1 MKMIEKK
8 DKRVQLL
15 MPTSL
20 HDAIKAAAEQR
31 GTSVNDLIN
40 SVMQVYLFGAAYK
53 VVHVVAHMAPEQ
65 LKEIE
70 DAVVKRV
77 QEELEED

>member
-20 HDAIKAAAEQR
+20 HNAIKTTAEQR

-40 SVMQVYLFGAAYK
+40 SVMQVYLFGAAYN
-53 VVHVVAHMAPEQ
+53 VVHVEAHMAPEQ

-77 QEELEED
+77 QGELEED